1 MTKSW
6 SIKIIKY
13 IYEQQMKYSIE
24 EYGVLK
30 NQRGRAIKQG
40 EGM

>member
-1 MTKSW
+1 
-6 SIKIIKY
+6 
-13 IYEQQMKYSIE
+13 MKYSIE

-30 NQRGRAIKQG
+30 NQHLIWRGRGIKQG